1 MSAFSTKTAFS
12 SAIPFLVQPSR
23 VHGSGLFATSF
34 LPATSNVFSFY
45 ANVPLATEAPKD
57 VIILSDS
64 TRIDGSISTAKY
76 LNHSCIPNCVAVR
89 IDENTFALKAIKD
102 INKGQELLINYGY
115 GMEGHAERPCNCGEK
130 MCIGFIVAEE
140 AWEKFNAPRKLPAS
154 PEPRPAPQTDPVI
167 EKEKAQAV
175 EKRNL
180 RNKRAKARRKA
191 RKNRA
196 CASKCGQQQQA
207 ATNLGLSRGVTTVV

>member
-12 SAIPFLVQPSR
+12 STIPFAVQPSR

-64 TRIDGSISTAKY
+64 THIDGSISTAKY

-89 IDENTFALKAIKD
+89 TGENTFALKALKD

-154 PEPRPAPQTDPVI
+154 PEPAPQTDPVI
-167 EKEKAQAV
+167 EKEKVQ
-175 EKRNL
+175 RHL

-196 CASKCGQQQQA
+196 YESKCGQQQQA